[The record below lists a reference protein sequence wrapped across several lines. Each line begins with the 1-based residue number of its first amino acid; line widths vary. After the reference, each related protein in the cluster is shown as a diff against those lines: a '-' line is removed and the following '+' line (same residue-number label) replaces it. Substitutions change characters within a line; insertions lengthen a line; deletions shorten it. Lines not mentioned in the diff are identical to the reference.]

1 MTPKA
6 LSREE
11 IYLQIADDFDLI
23 SNTSFVDKDLLRLRA
38 YNVQILNVLLDI
50 RDLLTKENK

>member
-1 MTPKA
+1 MKS

-11 IYLQIADDFDLI
+11 IYSQIADDFDLI
-23 SNTSFVDKDLLRLRA
+23 KNTSFADKDLLRLRA

>member
-6 LSREE
+6 LSREMRSREE
-11 IYLQIADDFDLI
+11 IY
-23 SNTSFVDKDLLRLRA
+23 KDMGGKVLPSGFGII
-38 YNVQILNVLLDI
+38 VEVLLDI